1 MLLLGGEAAAAVFD
15 FRHAREDADNRDVVV
30 DDDDVDWRSFGRTG
44 VVDDVPDDFPLNDL
58 LMESTT
64 TTAFG
69 ERPPPPPPPPGAAGH
84 SDSDLSGTL
93 EQLAL
98 LAPLIKECERESTK
112 AAPADAVDVSFANAT
127 STSTST
133 KTPPETESNVASP
146 AFGDFSLSAL
156 PPPPPPPQP
165 PSLSSEGGRT

>member
-30 DDDDVDWRSFGRTG
+30 DDVDWRSFGRTG

-69 ERPPPPPPPPGAAGH
+69 ERPPPPPGAAGH

-112 AAPADAVDVSFANAT
+112 AAPADAVDVSFADAT

-146 AFGDFSLSAL
+146 AFGDFSLSVV
-156 PPPPPPPQP
+156 PPPPPPPPPP